1 MCLSVPGRV
10 VELLEGNRQLVVV
23 DVAGGR
29 RTVNVAMLEP
39 PPALGDW
46 LVVHAGFALE
56 RVDEAEAERALASLE
71 LLGRGEDLELLYRAF
86 WPTRQDN
93 TGG

>member
-1 MCLSVPGRV
+1 MVAD
-10 VELLEGNRQLVVV
+10 NDQLVVL

-29 RTVNVAMLEP
+29 RTVNVAMLEA

-46 LVVHAGFALE
+46 LVVHAGFALQ

-71 LLGRGEDLELLYRAF
+71 LLGRGEDLELLQRTFEAAQ
-86 WPTRQDN
+86 PHEI
-93 TGG
+93 GG

>member
-10 VELLEGNRQLVVV
+10 IGLVEGNDQLAVV
-23 DVAGGR
+23 DVAGAPR
-29 RTVNVAMLEP
+29 RVNVAMLEC

-71 LLGRGEDLELLYRAF
+71 LLGRGEDTELLYRTFGTAQ
-86 WPTRQDN
+86 RN
-93 TGG
+93 STGG